1 LSAPSY
7 AAALIGGANRLSELE
22 AVVIKTVTNA
32 ARRISG
38 ARLIATL
45 ATAAVLAACSATQLA
60 PPTPQQPV
68 TNAQMLA
75 MRSGVWP
82 LDAQRMA
89 TPQSHGK
96 SWMDAA
102 AKSDKLLYI
111 NDFINADVEVFTYPQ
126 LRLAG
131 VLTGFSELRG
141 MCTDPTGY
149 VWITDQAKGEVFEY
163 AHGGTTP
170 VNVLTAPDPWGCA
183 TSPRGGD
190 LAVSYAAA
198 GQIEIFH
205 NAAGS
210 GTVVTDANF
219 AGTNFLG
226 YDKTGNLFVDGY
238 DSSNKFHYAEL
249 PAGGNSFTDITLS
262 QTPGGEGNVQWDGTY
277 MAIGD
282 TAQTIYQT
290 QGSTVVSSTT
300 LGNRCVGQFYILPS
314 KRRVIAPDG
323 CDANAGL
330 IAYPAG
336 GSALQTISGGL
347 IVPFGAVLSL

>member
-1 LSAPSY
+1 M
-7 AAALIGGANRLSELE
+7 
-22 AVVIKTVTNA
+22 IKTVTNA

-45 ATAAVLAACSATQLA
+45 ATAAVLAACSANSQLA

-68 TNAQMLA
+68 ANPEMWGMA
-75 MRSGVWP
+75 SGVWP
-82 LDAQRMA
+82 LAAQRIA
-89 TPQSHGK
+89 RPQSHGK

-102 AKSDKLLYI
+102 ARSHKLVYISD
-111 NDFINADVEVFTYPQ
+111 FGAADVEVFTYPQ

-131 VLTGFSELRG
+131 VLTGFRELRG
-141 MCTDPTGY
+141 ECTDPSGY
-149 VWITDQAKGEVFEY
+149 VWIVDQSKGEVLEY

-170 VNVLTAPDPWGCA
+170 VNVLSAPDPWGCA
-183 TSPRGGD
+183 TSPTSGD

-210 GTVVTDANF
+210 GTVVTDPNF
-219 AGTNFLG
+219 AGTYFLG
-226 YDKTGNLFVDGY
+226 YDNTGNLFVDGY
-238 DSSNKFHYAEL
+238 DSSNNFHYAEL
-249 PAGGNSFTDITLS
+249 PAGGSSFTDITLS
-262 QTPGGEGNVQWDGTY
+262 QTPGGIGNVQWDGKY

-282 TAQTIYQT
+282 TASTIYQT

-300 LGNRCVGQFYILPS
+300 LGSCVEQFFILPS
-314 KRRVIAPDG
+314 KHKVIAPDT
-323 CDANAGL
+323 CDGNAG
-330 IAYPAG
+330 IFAYPAG

-347 IVPFGAVLSL
+347 ILPFGAVLSQ